1 MASLN
6 ILNRGSQILVN
17 DTALNSVWL
26 DITNA
31 VNNATFIPSELIPLV
46 WFSVISVTVYVF
58 FRVFSS
64 TLKEKFRQTNLS
76 RKKAE
81 GSVHTDSQID
91 DLINNA
97 PRILNEINKTIA
109 EQKAQGVSDEQM
121 KGIYQKKQMLE
132 LVTNNAEVINI
143 IGKPIIKK
151 LLGFVKSI

>member
-1 MASLN
+1 MVSE
-6 ILNRGSQILVN
+6 
-17 DTALNSVWL
+17 
-26 DITNA
+26 
-31 VNNATFIPSELIPLV
+31 FIPPEIIPLV
-46 WFSVISVTVYVF
+46 WFSCISITVYVF

-64 TLKEKFRQTNLS
+64 TLKEKFKQTNLS

-81 GSVHTDSQID
+81 GTIHTDSQID

-151 LLGFVKSI
+151 LLGFVKAI

>member
-1 MASLN
+1 MEYSN
-6 ILNRGSQILVN
+6 TLNRGCLILVN
-17 DTALNSVWL
+17 
-26 DITNA
+26 
-31 VNNATFIPSELIPLV
+31 ELIPAELVPLV
-46 WFSVISVTVYVF
+46 WFSVIAVTVYVF

-81 GSVHTDSQID
+81 SSGHTDDQID

-132 LVTNNAEVINI
+132 LVSNNAEVINL

-151 LLGFVKSI
+151 LLGVVKSL

>member
-1 MASLN
+1 MVSE
-6 ILNRGSQILVN
+6 
-17 DTALNSVWL
+17 
-26 DITNA
+26 
-31 VNNATFIPSELIPLV
+31 FIPPEIIPLV
-46 WFSVISVTVYVF
+46 WFSCIAVTVYVF

-64 TLKEKFRQTNLS
+64 TLKEKFKQTNLS

-151 LLGFVKSI
+151 LLGFVKAI

>member
-1 MASLN
+1 MVSE
-6 ILNRGSQILVN
+6 
-17 DTALNSVWL
+17 
-26 DITNA
+26 
-31 VNNATFIPSELIPLV
+31 FIPPEIIPLV
-46 WFSVISVTVYVF
+46 WFSCIAVTVYVF

-64 TLKEKFRQTNLS
+64 TLKEKFRQTNLT

-81 GSVHTDSQID
+81 GSGHTDGQID

-121 KGIYQKKQMLE
+121 KGIFQKKQMLE

-151 LLGFVKSI
+151 LLGFVKAI

>member
-1 MASLN
+1 M
-6 ILNRGSQILVN
+6 VN
-17 DTALNSVWL
+17 E
-26 DITNA
+26 
-31 VNNATFIPSELIPLV
+31 FIPPEIVPIV
-46 WFSVISVTVYVF
+46 WFGCISVTVYVF

-81 GSVHTDSQID
+81 GSGHTDGQID

>member
-1 MASLN
+1 M
-6 ILNRGSQILVN
+6 V
-17 DTALNSVWL
+17 
-26 DITNA
+26 
-31 VNNATFIPSELIPLV
+31 SELIPPEIIPLV
-46 WFSVISVTVYVF
+46 WFSCIAVTVYVF

-76 RKKAE
+76 RKKE
-81 GSVHTDSQID
+81 QGSIHTDSQID

-109 EQKAQGVSDEQM
+109 EQKEQGVSDEQM
-121 KGIYQKKQMLE
+121 KGIFQKKQMLE

-151 LLGFVKSI
+151 LLSFVKGI

>member
-1 MASLN
+1 
-6 ILNRGSQILVN
+6 LV
-17 DTALNSVWL
+17 
-26 DITNA
+26 
-31 VNNATFIPSELIPLV
+31 SELIPPEIIPLV
-46 WFSVISVTVYVF
+46 WFSCIAVTVYVF

-64 TLKEKFRQTNLS
+64 TLKEKFRQTNLT

-81 GSVHTDSQID
+81 SSGHTDGQID

-109 EQKAQGVSDEQM
+109 EQKSAGVSDEQM

-151 LLGFVKSI
+151 LLGFVKAI

>member
-1 MASLN
+1 M
-6 ILNRGSQILVN
+6 VN
-17 DTALNSVWL
+17 EL
-26 DITNA
+26 
-31 VNNATFIPSELIPLV
+31 IPPEIIPLV
-46 WFSVISVTVYVF
+46 WFSCIAVTVYVF

-64 TLKEKFRQTNLS
+64 TLKEKFRQTNLT

-81 GSVHTDSQID
+81 SSGHTDGQID

-109 EQKAQGVSDEQM
+109 EQKSAGVSDEQM

-151 LLGFVKSI
+151 LLGFVKAI

>member
-1 MASLN
+1 
-6 ILNRGSQILVN
+6 LVN
-17 DTALNSVWL
+17 E
-26 DITNA
+26 
-31 VNNATFIPSELIPLV
+31 FIPPEIVPIV
-46 WFSVISVTVYVF
+46 WFACISVTVYVF

-64 TLKEKFRQTNLS
+64 TLREKFKQTNLS
-76 RKKAE
+76 RKKE
-81 GSVHTDSQID
+81 QGSVHTDSQID

-109 EQKAQGVSDEQM
+109 EQKQQGVSDEQM

-151 LLGFVKSI
+151 LLGLVKSL

>member
-1 MASLN
+1 
-6 ILNRGSQILVN
+6 LVN
-17 DTALNSVWL
+17 E
-26 DITNA
+26 
-31 VNNATFIPSELIPLV
+31 FIPAELIPLV

-81 GSVHTDSQID
+81 GSGHTDGQID
-91 DLINNA
+91 DLVNNA

-109 EQKAQGVSDEQM
+109 EQKAQGVSDDQM
-121 KGIYQKKQMLE
+121 QGIYNKKKMLE
-132 LVTNNAEVINI
+132 LVTNNAEVINL

-151 LLGFVKSI
+151 LLGVVKSL

>member
-1 MASLN
+1 MVCSN
-6 ILNRGSQILVN
+6 TQNRGSQILVN
-17 DTALNSVWL
+17 EL
-26 DITNA
+26 
-31 VNNATFIPSELIPLV
+31 IPAELIPLV
-46 WFSVISVTVYVF
+46 WFSVIAVTVYVF

-91 DLINNA
+91 DLVNNA

-121 KGIYQKKQMLE
+121 QGIYNKKKMLE

-151 LLGFVKSI
+151 LLGVVKSL

>member
-1 MASLN
+1 M
-6 ILNRGSQILVN
+6 VN
-17 DTALNSVWL
+17 EL
-26 DITNA
+26 
-31 VNNATFIPSELIPLV
+31 IPPEIIPLV
-46 WFSVISVTVYVF
+46 WFSCIAITVYVF

-64 TLKEKFRQTNLS
+64 TLKEKFKQTNLS

-81 GSVHTDSQID
+81 GSIHTDSQID

-109 EQKAQGVSDEQM
+109 EQKSAGVSDEQM

-151 LLGFVKSI
+151 LLGFVKAI

>member
-1 MASLN
+1 
-6 ILNRGSQILVN
+6 LVN
-17 DTALNSVWL
+17 E
-26 DITNA
+26 
-31 VNNATFIPSELIPLV
+31 FIPPEIIPLV
-46 WFSVISVTVYVF
+46 WFSCISVTIYVF

-64 TLKEKFRQTNLS
+64 TLKEKFRQTNLT

-81 GSVHTDSQID
+81 SSGHTDGQID

>member
-1 MASLN
+1 MNLDSVYTCTLLYHTLTVYSN
-6 ILNRGSQILVN
+6 TQNRGSLILVN
-17 DTALNSVWL
+17 
-26 DITNA
+26 
-31 VNNATFIPSELIPLV
+31 ELIPAELVPLV
-46 WFSVISVTVYVF
+46 WFSVIAVTVYVF

-81 GSVHTDSQID
+81 SSGHTDDQID

-132 LVTNNAEVINI
+132 LVSNNAEVINL

-151 LLGFVKSI
+151 LLGVVKSL

>member
-1 MASLN
+1 M
-6 ILNRGSQILVN
+6 VN
-17 DTALNSVWL
+17 E
-26 DITNA
+26 
-31 VNNATFIPSELIPLV
+31 FIPPEIIPLV
-46 WFSVISVTVYVF
+46 WFSCISVTIYVF

-64 TLKEKFRQTNLS
+64 TLKEKFKQTNLS
-76 RKKAE
+76 RKKE
-81 GSVHTDSQID
+81 QGTIHTDSQID

-109 EQKAQGVSDEQM
+109 EQKAQGVKDEQM

-151 LLGFVKSI
+151 LLGLVKNI

>member
-1 MASLN
+1 M
-6 ILNRGSQILVN
+6 V
-17 DTALNSVWL
+17 
-26 DITNA
+26 
-31 VNNATFIPSELIPLV
+31 SELIPPEIIPLV
-46 WFSVISVTVYVF
+46 WFSCIAVTVYVF

-64 TLKEKFRQTNLS
+64 TLKEKFKQTNLS
-76 RKKAE
+76 RKKE
-81 GSVHTDSQID
+81 QGSIHTDSQID

-121 KGIYQKKQMLE
+121 KGIFQKKQMLE

-151 LLGFVKSI
+151 LLGLVKSL

>member
-1 MASLN
+1 
-6 ILNRGSQILVN
+6 LV
-17 DTALNSVWL
+17 
-26 DITNA
+26 
-31 VNNATFIPSELIPLV
+31 SELIPPEIIPLV
-46 WFSVISVTVYVF
+46 WFSCIAITVYVF

-64 TLKEKFRQTNLS
+64 TLKEKFKQTNLS

-81 GSVHTDSQID
+81 GSIHTDSQID

-109 EQKAQGVSDEQM
+109 EQKSAGVSDEQM

-151 LLGFVKSI
+151 LLGFVKAI

>member
-1 MASLN
+1 
-6 ILNRGSQILVN
+6 LV
-17 DTALNSVWL
+17 
-26 DITNA
+26 
-31 VNNATFIPSELIPLV
+31 SELIPPEIIPLV
-46 WFSVISVTVYVF
+46 WFSCIAVTVYVF

-76 RKKAE
+76 RKKE
-81 GSVHTDSQID
+81 QGSIHTDSQID

-151 LLGFVKSI
+151 LLGLVKSL

>member
-1 MASLN
+1 M
-6 ILNRGSQILVN
+6 VN
-17 DTALNSVWL
+17 
-26 DITNA
+26 
-31 VNNATFIPSELIPLV
+31 ELIPAEIVPLV

-81 GSVHTDSQID
+81 NSGHTDDQID

-132 LVTNNAEVINI
+132 LVSNNAEVINL

-151 LLGFVKSI
+151 LLGVVKSL

>member
-1 MASLN
+1 MASE
-6 ILNRGSQILVN
+6 
-17 DTALNSVWL
+17 
-26 DITNA
+26 
-31 VNNATFIPSELIPLV
+31 FIPPEIIPLV
-46 WFSVISVTVYVF
+46 WFSAIAVTVYVF

-64 TLKEKFRQTNLS
+64 TLKEKFKQTNLS
-76 RKKAE
+76 RKKE
-81 GSVHTDSQID
+81 QGSIHTDSQID

-109 EQKAQGVSDEQM
+109 EQKEQGVSDEQM

-151 LLGFVKSI
+151 LLGLVKSL

>member
-1 MASLN
+1 M
-6 ILNRGSQILVN
+6 V
-17 DTALNSVWL
+17 
-26 DITNA
+26 
-31 VNNATFIPSELIPLV
+31 SELIPPEIIPLV
-46 WFSVISVTVYVF
+46 WFSCIAVTVYVF

-64 TLKEKFRQTNLS
+64 TLKEKFKQTNLS

-81 GSVHTDSQID
+81 GSIHTDSQID

-109 EQKAQGVSDEQM
+109 EQKSAGVSDEQM
-121 KGIYQKKQMLE
+121 RGIYQKKQMLE

-151 LLGFVKSI
+151 LLNLVKSI